1 MILYLEIQLEQAYR
15 VYCSKIPMG
24 DNVPDIEF
32 FREMI
37 EALPNADFFETLLDE
52 YKDLGSQKGT
62 H

>member
-1 MILYLEIQLEQAYR
+1 MILYLEIQLQQAYR

-24 DNVPDIEF
+24 QQVPEIEF

-37 EALPNADFFETLLDE
+37 ETLPDSNFFESLLDE
-52 YKDLGSQKGT
+52 YEDLGSQKGT

>member
-1 MILYLEIQLEQAYR
+1 MILYLEIQLQQAYR

-24 DNVPDIEF
+24 QLVPEIEF

-37 EALPNADFFETLLDE
+37 ETLPDSNFFESLLDE
-52 YKDLGSQKGT
+52 YENLGSQKGT

>member
-1 MILYLEIQLEQAYR
+1 MILYLEIQLQQAYR

-24 DNVPDIEF
+24 QQVPEIEF

-37 EALPNADFFETLLDE
+37 ETLPDSNFFESLLDE
-52 YKDLGSQKGT
+52 YENLGSQKGT